1 VVKSFFDPVLAMESL
16 PFVLLGL
23 RYTVLIAVASMA
35 GGMVLGLPIA
45 LARMSDRR
53 VLRGPARLYISFMR
67 GTPVLVLLFLF
78 YFGLPSVGIGLSA
91 VAAAIGAFALNSA
104 AFIAEIDR
112 GAILSVPKGQW
123 ESARSLGMSQAQ
135 ILFRV
140 VLPQA
145 ARVAVPS
152 LSNVMLDLIKATSL
166 ASVITVQEVL
176 LNAKIIAGRT
186 FDTFTM
192 YLTAAL
198 VYWGVCS
205 LFSLF
210 QDRIEQRLNVAMA
223 GPGSAAGGSGG
234 GGGAG
239 GRGGAPG
246 NAGGRGLSD
255 TGPHAAE

>member
-1 VVKSFFDPVLAMESL
+1 MRSFFDPALAVESL

-23 RYTVLIAVASMA
+23 RYTVLIAVASMTA
-35 GGMVLGLPIA
+35 GMVLGLPIA
-45 LARMSDRR
+45 LARMSQRR
-53 VLRGPARLYISFMR
+53 VLQSTARLYISFMR

-78 YFGLPSVGIGLSA
+78 YFGLPSVGIGLTA
-91 VAAAIGAFALNSA
+91 VAAAVSAFGLNSA

-112 GAILSVPKGQW
+112 GAILSVSKGQW
-123 ESARSLGMSQAQ
+123 ESARSLGMSEAQ
-135 ILFRV
+135 ILFKV

-176 LNAKIIAGRT
+176 LNAKIVAGRT

-198 VYWGVCS
+198 VYWAVCS

-210 QDRIEQRLNVAMA
+210 QDRLERRLDVAMA
-223 GPGSAAGGSGG
+223 AP
-234 GGGAG
+234 G
-239 GRGGAPG
+239 GRRPAARRP
-246 NAGGRGLSD
+246 A
-255 TGPHAAE
+255 AAE

>member
-1 VVKSFFDPVLAMESL
+1 MRSFFDPALAVDSL

-35 GGMVLGLPIA
+35 GGLVLGLPIA
-45 LARMSDRR
+45 LARMSSRR
-53 VLRGPARLYISFMR
+53 LLRGPARLYISFMR

-78 YFGLPSVGIGLSA
+78 YFGLPSIGIGLTA
-91 VAAAIGAFALNSA
+91 VVAATAAFALNSA

-112 GAILSVPKGQW
+112 GAILSVPPGQW

-145 ARVAVPS
+145 ARVAVPG
-152 LSNVMLDLIKATSL
+152 LSNVMLDLLKATSL

-176 LNAKIIAGRT
+176 LNAKIVAGRT

-198 VYWGVCS
+198 VYWAVCS

-210 QDRIEQRLNVAMA
+210 QDRLERSLDVAIA
-223 GPGSAAGGSGG
+223 GPGGGGSGSM
-234 GGGAG
+234 
-239 GRGGAPG
+239 R
-246 NAGGRGLSD
+246 
-255 TGPHAAE
+255 PHAAE

>member
-1 VVKSFFDPVLAMESL
+1 VRSFFDPALAVDSL

-35 GGMVLGLPIA
+35 GGLVLGLPIA
-45 LARMSDRR
+45 LARMSSRR
-53 VLRGPARLYISFMR
+53 LLRGPARLYISFMR

-78 YFGLPSVGIGLSA
+78 YFGLPSIGIGLTA
-91 VAAAIGAFALNSA
+91 VVAATAAFALNSA

-112 GAILSVPKGQW
+112 GAILSVPPGQW

-145 ARVAVPS
+145 ARVAVPG
-152 LSNVMLDLIKATSL
+152 LSNVMLDLLKATSL

-176 LNAKIIAGRT
+176 LNAKIVAGRT

-198 VYWGVCS
+198 VYWAVCS

-210 QDRIEQRLNVAMA
+210 QDRLERSLDVAIA
-223 GPGSAAGGSGG
+223 GPGGGSGSM
-234 GGGAG
+234 
-239 GRGGAPG
+239 R
-246 NAGGRGLSD
+246 
-255 TGPHAAE
+255 PHAAE

>member
-1 VVKSFFDPVLAMESL
+1 MRSFFNPALAVESL
-16 PFVLLGL
+16 PFVLMGL
-23 RYTVLIAVASMA
+23 RYTVVIAVASMTA
-35 GGMVLGLPIA
+35 GMVLGLPIA
-45 LARMSDRR
+45 LARMSTRR
-53 VLRGPARLYISFMR
+53 VLVAPARLYISFMR

-78 YFGLPSVGIGLSA
+78 YFGLPSLGIGLSA
-91 VAAAIGAFALNSA
+91 VVAAISAFGLNSA

-112 GAILSVPKGQW
+112 GAILSVPRGQW
-123 ESARSLGMSQAQ
+123 ESARSLGMSESQ
-135 ILFRV
+135 ILFKV

-176 LNAKIIAGRT
+176 LNAKIVAGRT

-205 LFSLF
+205 VFSLF
-210 QDRIEQRLNVAMA
+210 QDRLERRLDVAMA
-223 GPGSAAGGSGG
+223 APGGGRPAARGPGGGI
-234 GGGAG
+234 AQ
-239 GRGGAPG
+239 R
-246 NAGGRGLSD
+246 
-255 TGPHAAE
+255 GPHAAE

>member
-1 VVKSFFDPVLAMESL
+1 MRSFFDPALAVESL

-23 RYTVLIAVASMA
+23 RYTVLIAVASMTA
-35 GGMVLGLPIA
+35 GMVLGLPIA
-45 LARMSDRR
+45 LARMSQRR
-53 VLRGPARLYISFMR
+53 VLQSAARLYISFMR

-78 YFGLPSVGIGLSA
+78 YFGLPSVGIGLTA
-91 VAAAIGAFALNSA
+91 VAAAVSAFGLNSA

-112 GAILSVPKGQW
+112 GAILSVSKGQW
-123 ESARSLGMSQAQ
+123 ESARSLGMSEAQ
-135 ILFRV
+135 ILFKV

-176 LNAKIIAGRT
+176 LNAKIVAGRT

-198 VYWGVCS
+198 VYWAVCS

-210 QDRIEQRLNVAMA
+210 QDRLERRLDVAMA
-223 GPGSAAGGSGG
+223 AP
-234 GGGAG
+234 G
-239 GRGGAPG
+239 GRRPAARRP
-246 NAGGRGLSD
+246 A
-255 TGPHAAE
+255 AAE

>member
-1 VVKSFFDPVLAMESL
+1 MVRSFFDPALAVESL
-16 PFVLLGL
+16 PFVLMGL
-23 RYTVLIAVASMA
+23 RYTVVIAVASMTA
-35 GGMVLGLPIA
+35 GMLLGLPIA
-45 LARMSDRR
+45 LARMSKRR
-53 VLRGPARLYISFMR
+53 VLTGPARLYISFMR

-78 YFGLPSVGIGLSA
+78 YFGLPSLGIGLSA
-91 VAAAIGAFALNSA
+91 VAAAISAFGLNSA

-112 GAILSVPKGQW
+112 GAILSVPRGQW
-123 ESARSLGMSQAQ
+123 ESARSLGMSEAQ

-176 LNAKIIAGRT
+176 LNAKIVAGRT

-198 VYWGVCS
+198 VYWAVCS

-210 QDRIEQRLNVAMA
+210 QDRLERRLDVAMA
-223 GPGSAAGGSGG
+223 GPVGG
-234 GGGAG
+234 GP
-239 GRGGAPG
+239 GRI
-246 NAGGRGLSD
+246 
-255 TGPHAAE
+255 GPHAAE

>member
-1 VVKSFFDPVLAMESL
+1 VRSFFDPALAVESL

-23 RYTVLIAVASMA
+23 RYTVFIAVASMA
-35 GGMVLGLPIA
+35 GGMLLGLPIA
-45 LARMSDRR
+45 LARMSARR
-53 VLRGPARLYISFMR
+53 LLEGPARLYISFMR

-78 YFGLPSVGIGLSA
+78 YFGLPSIGIGLSA
-91 VAAAIGAFALNSA
+91 VAAAVAAFALNSA

-112 GAILSVPKGQW
+112 GAILSVPNGQW
-123 ESARSLGMSQAQ
+123 ESARSLGMSEAE

-145 ARVAVPS
+145 ARVAVPG
-152 LSNVMLDLIKATSL
+152 LANVMLDLIKATSL

-176 LNAKIIAGRT
+176 LNAKIVAGRT

-198 VYWGVCS
+198 VYWAVCS

-210 QDRIEQRLNVAMA
+210 QDRLERRLEVAMA
-223 GPGSAAGGSGG
+223 GPGGGAGRGSGG
-234 GGGAG
+234 GRA
-239 GRGGAPG
+239 
-246 NAGGRGLSD
+246 
-255 TGPHAAE
+255 GPHAAK

>member
-1 VVKSFFDPVLAMESL
+1 MRSFFDPALAAESL
-16 PFVLLGL
+16 PFVLMGL
-23 RYTVLIAVASMA
+23 RYTVLIAVTSMTA
-35 GGMVLGLPIA
+35 GMVLGLPIA
-45 LARMSDRR
+45 LARMSGRR
-53 VLRGPARLYISFMR
+53 VLQAPARLYISFMR

-78 YFGLPSVGIGLSA
+78 YFGLPSLGIGLTA
-91 VAAAIGAFALNSA
+91 VAAAVGAFGLNSA

-123 ESARSLGMSQAQ
+123 ESARSLGMSEAQ
-135 ILFRV
+135 ILFKV

-176 LNAKIIAGRT
+176 LNAKIVAGRT

-198 VYWGVCS
+198 VYWAVCS

-210 QDRIEQRLNVAMA
+210 QDRLERRLDVAM
-223 GPGSAAGGSGG
+223 SAPGG
-234 GGGAG
+234 GRAAP
-239 GRGGAPG
+239 RGPA
-246 NAGGRGLSD
+246 
-255 TGPHAAE
+255 AAE

>member
-1 VVKSFFDPVLAMESL
+1 MRSFFDPALAVESL

-23 RYTVLIAVASMA
+23 RYTVLIAVASMTA
-35 GGMVLGLPIA
+35 GMVLGLPIA
-45 LARMSDRR
+45 LARMSQRR
-53 VLRGPARLYISFMR
+53 VLQSAARLYISFMR

-78 YFGLPSVGIGLSA
+78 YFGLPSVGIGLTA
-91 VAAAIGAFALNSA
+91 VAAAVSAFALNSA

-112 GAILSVPKGQW
+112 GAILSVSKGQW
-123 ESARSLGMSQAQ
+123 ESARSLGMSEAQ
-135 ILFRV
+135 ILFKV

-176 LNAKIIAGRT
+176 LNAKIVAGRT

-198 VYWGVCS
+198 VYWAVCS

-210 QDRIEQRLNVAMA
+210 QDRLERRLDVAMA
-223 GPGSAAGGSGG
+223 AP
-234 GGGAG
+234 G
-239 GRGGAPG
+239 GRRPAARRP
-246 NAGGRGLSD
+246 A
-255 TGPHAAE
+255 AAE

>member
-1 VVKSFFDPVLAMESL
+1 VRSFFDPALAVDSL
-16 PFVLLGL
+16 PFVLMGL
-23 RYTVLIAVASMA
+23 RYTVVIAVASMTT
-35 GGMVLGLPIA
+35 GMVLGLPIA
-45 LARMSDRR
+45 LARMSKRR
-53 VLRGPARLYISFMR
+53 VLVGPARLYISFMR

-78 YFGLPSVGIGLSA
+78 YFGLPSLGIGLTA
-91 VAAAIGAFALNSA
+91 VTAAVGAFGLNSA
-104 AFIAEIDR
+104 AFIAEVDR

-123 ESARSLGMSQAQ
+123 ESARSLGMSEAQ
-135 ILFRV
+135 ILFKV

-176 LNAKIIAGRT
+176 LNAKIVAGRT

-198 VYWGVCS
+198 VYWAVCS

-210 QDRIEQRLNVAMA
+210 QDRLERRLDVAM
-223 GPGSAAGGSGG
+223 SAPGG
-234 GGGAG
+234 GRAAA
-239 GRGGAPG
+239 RGPA
-246 NAGGRGLSD
+246 
-255 TGPHAAE
+255 AAE